1 VRRAAIAL
9 VAAATAVAGCGG
21 SQPAPHIESPASRL
35 IRDWL
40 MALEH
45 GDYGHAA
52 RFFAPGA
59 VVHEGRSFRLDRP
72 GERRFFNATL
82 PCRADLLGVDPEAHG
97 RVVAT
102 FRLRAGPGGACEG
115 LSRIR
120 YRIEHG
126 RFTEYRL
133 LGPPGP
139 QA

>member
-1 VRRAAIAL
+1 MRRVAIAL
-9 VAAATAVAGCGG
+9 LAAAAAVGGCD
-21 SQPAPHIESPASRL
+21 SQPAPHVESPASRL

-40 MALEH
+40 MALDH

-59 VVHEGRSFRLDRP
+59 VVDEGHRFRLDKP

-82 PCRADLLGVDPEAHG
+82 PCRADLLRVQGEAHG

-102 FRLRAGPGGACEG
+102 FRLKAGPGGACDG

-120 YRIEHG
+120 YRIERG

-133 LGPPGP
+133 LGPPGTE
-139 QA
+139 A

>member
-9 VAAATAVAGCGG
+9 VAAAAAVAGCD
-21 SQPAPHIESPASRL
+21 SRPAPHVESPASRL

-40 MALEH
+40 LALDK

-52 RFFAPGA
+52 AFFAPGA
-59 VVHEGRSFRLDRP
+59 LIHEGRTFRLDKP
-72 GERRFFNATL
+72 GERRYFNATL
-82 PCRADLLGVDPEAHG
+82 PCRADLLRVTRERRG

-102 FRLRAGPGGACEG
+102 FRLKAGPGGACDG

-133 LGPPGP
+133 LGPPGTE
-139 QA
+139 A

>member
-1 VRRAAIAL
+1 VRGAAIAV
-9 VAAATAVAGCGG
+9 VAAAAAIAGCD
-21 SQPAPHIESPASRL
+21 SHPAPHVESPATRL

-40 MALEH
+40 MALDH

-52 RFFAPGA
+52 TFFAPGA
-59 VVHEGRSFRLDRP
+59 LVHEGRTFRLDKP

-82 PCRADLLGVDPEAHG
+82 PCRADLLGVTKEPRG

-102 FRLRAGPGGACEG
+102 FRLKAGPGGACEG

-120 YRIEHG
+120 YRIEGG